1 MKLNT
6 SRKVIAL
13 ALFLIPI
20 TCSIILSAT
29 LSIAS
34 ANDNFNDYVVGG
46 TIIPTNNLLAPWI
59 GAITI
64 LALIV
69 AAAYWRGKNVSSM

>member
-29 LSIAS
+29 LSIATP
-34 ANDNFNDYVVGG
+34 ARANDYVVGG
-46 TIIPTNNLLAPWI
+46 TIIPTNNLLAPWVV
-59 GAITI
+59 AITI

>member
-1 MKLNT
+1 MKLDT
-6 SRKVIAL
+6 SKKVIVL
-13 ALFLIPI
+13 VLFLIPI
-20 TCSIILSAT
+20 TCSIILSAS

-34 ANDNFNDYVVGG
+34 AEINDYVVGG

-59 GAITI
+59 GIITI